1 MDHSI
6 GEIALRAGVTV
17 KTVRYYSD
25 LGLLDSWRAPSG
37 HRRYDEDAVGRLELI
52 RRLRALGIDVPTV
65 RAVLTGERA
74 LSDVAAAHAEALG
87 VQIRTL
93 QLRQAVLRVVAQR
106 PEEIH
111 QMSDLTESDD
121 DRQALVTDFLDAVI
135 GDDPELRG
143 VRQTLTPELP
153 DDAADHQ
160 LCAWFELAQMLTDT
174 AFRATVRQM
183 VDDYRADD
191 LRPGVV
197 STLRQRV
204 GPAIAAAVDPAS
216 PEARALVDEI
226 TADYARRV
234 GRPADDELRTRLS
247 SLLDTA
253 GDPRWFRYLRLLAA
267 VNGWQDPEPLQPIY
281 DWTRTALR
289 HAG

>member
-1 MDHSI
+1 M
-6 GEIALRAGVTV
+6 RWAG
-17 KTVRYYSD
+17 
-25 LGLLDSWRAPSG
+25 
-37 HRRYDEDAVGRLELI
+37 ELI
-52 RRLRALGIDVPTV
+52 RRLRALGIDLPTV
-65 RAVLTGERA
+65 RAVLTGERT
-74 LSDVAAAHAEALG
+74 LSDVATARAEALA

-111 QMSDLTESDD
+111 QMSDFTEFDD

-143 VRQTLTPELP
+143 IRQTLTPELP

-160 LCAWFELAQMLTDT
+160 VCAWLELAQMLPDA

-183 VDDYRADD
+183 VADWRSDWRADD

-197 STLRQRV
+197 AALRQRV
-204 GPAIAAAVDPAS
+204 GPALAAAIDPAS
-216 PEARALVDEI
+216 PEARAMVDEI
-226 TADYARRV
+226 TADYARQL
-234 GRPADDELRTRLS
+234 GKPADHELRTRLS
-247 SLLDTA
+247 SLLETA

>member
-17 KTVRYYSD
+17 KAVRYYSD
-25 LGLLDSWRAPSG
+25 LGLLESWRAPSG

-52 RRLRALGIDVPTV
+52 RRLRALGIDLPTV
-65 RAVLTGERA
+65 QAVLTGQRT
-74 LSDVAAAHAEALG
+74 LSEVATTHAEALA

-93 QLRQAVLRVVAQR
+93 QRRQAVLRVVAQR

-135 GDDPELRG
+135 GDDPELQG

-153 DDAADHQ
+153 DDATDHQ
-160 LCAWFELAQMLTDT
+160 VCAWLELAQMLSDA

-183 VDDYRADD
+183 VADYRADD

-197 STLRQRV
+197 AALRQRV
-204 GPAIAAAVDPAS
+204 GPALAAAIDPAS
-216 PEARALVDEI
+216 PEARAMVDEI

-234 GRPADDELRTRLS
+234 GKPADAELRTRLS
-247 SLLDTA
+247 SLLETA